1 MNATIARQINTNA
14 LSLGAICENSI
25 IQLLNNAE
33 AQSIPFILG
42 MDYLAAAAHFNYSFP
57 AIVKDMISGLEEVV
71 KLSYNYTLNMTL
83 LEEEGYGI
91 LIPSNAIGYTS
102 KWMKDRLDY
111 KDRVVRNMTGIKDEI
126 NALLIGFKGDPL
138 VLQGLIHDII
148 NKAKNQWLRL
158 IRTELEAAYSQGNR
172 DALLERG
179 TRVAIIENDS
189 PCDMC
194 EDEVG
199 EHEVDLLGTLGIDL
213 PPYHPNCKCI
223 FTGIFYN

>member
-25 IQLLNNAE
+25 LQLLDSAE
-33 AQSIPFILG
+33 SQSIPFILG
-42 MDYLAAAAHFNYSFP
+42 MDYLGAAAHFNYIFP
-57 AIVKDMISGLEEVV
+57 SIVKEMIDGLDATI

-91 LIPSNAIGYTS
+91 LIPSNAIGYTP
-102 KWMKDRLDY
+102 KWMKDNLDY
-111 KDRVVRNMTGIKDEI
+111 KDRVVRNMDKIKDEV
-126 NALLIGFKGDPL
+126 NALLIGFKGDPIA
-138 VLQGLIHDII
+138 LQGILHDII
-148 NKAKNQWLRL
+148 NKARNQWLRL

-199 EHEVDLLGTLGIDL
+199 EHEIDLLGTLGIDL